1 MRSTTIT
8 RADLA
13 LAVSQAAGR
22 PQAEALALVGA
33 VLAEISDGLVAGE
46 PVKITGFGAFVPR
59 QSGKRK
65 GRNPNTGHEA
75 AIEPRTVVSFKPSDV
90 LVLYLNQAPC
100 RLAAE

>member
-1 MRSTTIT
+1 MRSTSVT

-13 LAVSQAAGR
+13 LAVSQAAGL

-33 VLAEISDGLVAGE
+33 VLSEISDCLVAGD
-46 PVKITGFGAFVPR
+46 PVRISAFGAFVPR

-65 GRNPNTGHEA
+65 GRNPKAGCEV

-90 LVLYLNQAPC
+90 LVLRLDQAPY